1 MQLNKLNTPNFD
13 AALHAYADKDGF
25 KYTSVTKW
33 IEKYKPFFD
42 KEKIAQKVAQ
52 KNNISVELVL
62 QEWDEKR
69 DNSAI
74 FGTRV
79 HKALE
84 KFNNEGVVE
93 DTDCAPVI
101 DQLQL
106 AGIKLDK
113 NSCSFEQIV
122 SDRELGIAGT
132 ADTIEMVNKNNFN
145 VYDFKTNKRFRFQT
159 MFGNET
165 MLKPFNHLPN
175 TEYFQYALQ
184 LSMYA
189 YILKRATGM
198 EPLKLRIF
206 WYERQEPEN
215 YSSFKG
221 NWKIYDVPY
230 LEHDIEKCFNDKT

>member
-1 MQLNKLNTPNFD
+1 MQLDKLNTPDFN

-42 KEKIAQKVAQ
+42 KEKIAQKVAH

-93 DTDCAPVI
+93 DEACAPVI

-106 AGIKLDK
+106 AGSLRRKLDLLQKLALPIYLAQPRSLNAEK
-113 NSCSFEQIV
+113 N
-122 SDRELGIAGT
+122 
-132 ADTIEMVNKNNFN
+132 
-145 VYDFKTNKRFRFQT
+145 
-159 MFGNET
+159 
-165 MLKPFNHLPN
+165 
-175 TEYFQYALQ
+175 
-184 LSMYA
+184 
-189 YILKRATGM
+189 
-198 EPLKLRIF
+198 
-206 WYERQEPEN
+206 
-215 YSSFKG
+215 
-221 NWKIYDVPY
+221 
-230 LEHDIEKCFNDKT
+230 